1 MRPII
6 ARVQPPALKVLS
18 RPIRAKSQSTDFMGD
33 ELVAGPNSRSLC
45 QAIITE
51 TSDSFCAQHEL
62 HHTLLGREEWEWEY
76 GQRDFGG
83 SAGLGYRHLT
93 NRSRSNVTSMC

>member
-1 MRPII
+1 
-6 ARVQPPALKVLS
+6 
-18 RPIRAKSQSTDFMGD
+18 MGD

-51 TSDSFCAQHEL
+51 TSDLFCAQHEL
-62 HHTLLGREEWEWEY
+62 HHTLLGREEWEWEWEY
-76 GQRDFGG
+76 GQVQRDFGG

-93 NRSRSNVTSMC
+93 NRSRSNVTSMR

>member
-18 RPIRAKSQSTDFMGD
+18 RPIRAKSQSTDFKGD

-51 TSDSFCAQHEL
+51 ASDSFCAQHEL
-62 HHTLLGREEWEWEY
+62 HHTLLGREEW
-76 GQRDFGG
+76 Q
-83 SAGLGYRHLT
+83 
-93 NRSRSNVTSMC
+93 